1 MILGLIHVFK
11 INSSNDLIV
20 KIQLLLN
27 SRSVYNQCILSR
39 HKSNYEKTAAIG
51 NCIHRACIM

>member
-1 MILGLIHVFK
+1 M
-11 INSSNDLIV
+11 NTPQNLIV

-39 HKSNYEKTAAIG
+39 HKSNYEKTAVTG
-51 NCIHRACIM
+51 DNIHSTCLM